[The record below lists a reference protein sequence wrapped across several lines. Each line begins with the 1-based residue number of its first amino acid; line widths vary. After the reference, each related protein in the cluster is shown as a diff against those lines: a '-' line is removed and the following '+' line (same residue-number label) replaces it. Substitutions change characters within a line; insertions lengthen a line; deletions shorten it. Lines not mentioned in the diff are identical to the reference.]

1 MEINRKLV
9 KKNGFLKPYHP
20 LQITTWILFGLQH
33 FYFLIYIGLEQSL
46 HKSQLAMVPIVVIH
60 IALTLTVIKLAYE
73 VTRCDAGKISKT
85 EKAKLKAMANK

>member
-1 MEINRKLV
+1 
-9 KKNGFLKPYHP
+9 
-20 LQITTWILFGLQH
+20 
-33 FYFLIYIGLEQSL
+33 
-46 HKSQLAMVPIVVIH
+46 MVPIVVIH